1 MSVSKVCRF
10 GDNMREVAVTDGDK
24 VAAQIKFG
32 FSVNTWAVGD
42 LVQVV
47 NSISDGDV
55 NALVDEYESC
65 YTMTPA
71 TQIHGEKRQNVLEA
85 ARIELGMKRFLEQG
99 GFHAFTTTFEDL
111 HGLKQLPGLAV
122 QRLMQQGY
130 GFAGEGDWKTAALY
144 RTTWVMSQG
153 MPKGCSFLEDYTLN
167 FDGEKS
173 AILQAHML
181 EVCPLIAEQKPK
193 LEVHRLSIGI
203 DSETARLVFTSKQG
217 EGVAATIVDLGN
229 RFRLIVNKVE
239 CIKSKPLPKLPVAS
253 ALWIPMPNL
262 EVGAAA
268 WILAGGTHH
277 TSFSYDLTVE
287 YWEDFAEMA
296 GIEMVVIDE
305 NTTISEFKK
314 ELRMNEVYYML
325 NKALC

>member
-1 MSVSKVCRF
+1 MYKEKISAWVDAHKDEMLEDICELCR
-10 GDNMREVAVTDGDK
+10 
-24 VAAQIKFG
+24 
-32 FSVNTWAVGD
+32 
-42 LVQVV
+42 V
-47 NSISDGDV
+47 NSEKMPAEEDMPFGPGTAECLDM
-55 NALVDEYESC
+55 ALDMAE
-65 YTMTPA
+65 
-71 TQIHGEKRQNVLEA
+71 
-85 ARIELGMKRFLEQG
+85 
-99 GFHAFTTTFEDL
+99 
-111 HGLKQLPGLAV
+111 
-122 QRLMQQGY
+122 GY
-130 GFAGEGDWKTAALY
+130 GFGAEGDWKTAALY
-144 RTTWVMSQG
+144 RTTWFMSQG
-153 MPKGCSFLEDYTLN
+153 MPNGCSFLEDYTLN

-193 LEVHRLSIGI
+193 LEIHRLSIGI

-217 EGVAATIVDLGN
+217 KGVAATIVDLGN

-287 YWEDFAEMA
+287 DWGDFAEMA
-296 GIEMVVIDE
+296 GIEMIVIDE
-305 NTTISEFKK
+305 NTTIKEFKK

>member
-1 MSVSKVCRF
+1 MM
-10 GDNMREVAVTDGDK
+10 D
-24 VAAQIKFG
+24 
-32 FSVNTWAVGD
+32 
-42 LVQVV
+42 
-47 NSISDGDV
+47 
-55 NALVDEYESC
+55 ALVVEGC
-65 YTMTPA
+65 A
-71 TQIHGEKRQNVLEA
+71 LIGARRQKGEVERR
-85 ARIELGMKRFLEQG
+85 RIG
-99 GFHAFTTTFEDL
+99 
-111 HGLKQLPGLAV
+111 V
-122 QRLMQQGY
+122 
-130 GFAGEGDWKTAALY
+130 
-144 RTTWVMSQG
+144 
-153 MPKGCSFLEDYTLN
+153 
-167 FDGEKS
+167 
-173 AILQAHML
+173 
-181 EVCPLIAEQKPK
+181 
-193 LEVHRLSIGI
+193 
-203 DSETARLVFTSKQG
+203 DSEAARLVFTSKQG

-239 CIKSKPLPKLPVAS
+239 CVKSKPLPKLPVAS